1 MKGCPY
7 VYEFGVLS
15 PDALQRSIQQDFLVR
30 QLRAVLALPSVHILF
45 DLDLTREAFQC
56 NRFFEIVAIS
66 QIFIA
71 NLRL

>member
-45 DLDLTREAFQC
+45 DDLDLTREAFQS
-56 NRFFEIVAIS
+56 NLFFRIVA
-66 QIFIA
+66 
-71 NLRL
+71 L